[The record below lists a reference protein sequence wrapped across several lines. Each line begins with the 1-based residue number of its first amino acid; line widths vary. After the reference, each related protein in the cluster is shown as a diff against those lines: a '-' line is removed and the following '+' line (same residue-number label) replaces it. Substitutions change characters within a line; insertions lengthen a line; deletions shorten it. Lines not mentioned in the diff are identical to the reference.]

1 MKKSTLK
8 SLHSALKGMLK
19 DEEGKKLNQE
29 DFGAK
34 GASETVPLV
43 NSTKM
48 QVLPKEGAFQT
59 VEDQEHERKHNG
71 IIYVMSRELH
81 PIPKLT
87 DEQIM
92 ARHKK
97 ADESMKQV
105 WSNIIAKY
113 ESLDCQGDVIDLQT
127 GEILEDNGHLRNIS
141 SENHNHR
148 EVTQY
153 KSILQDI
160 LVTNECPEDSSS
172 QSIWQDGETD
182 DEEDNADYVQEMSEG
197 ESTDNDK

>member
-1 MKKSTLK
+1 
-8 SLHSALKGMLK
+8 MLK